1 MGDMVGTRIKKS
13 SLKYFF
19 ILDHAAS
26 CTSHAYHSIW
36 QVQTIFMKASSSH
49 AVATLEKGIF
59 LQPDLQIIIVEW
71 LTYEKHLALY
81 PAGTIVRDSHYGRY
95 LTPHKQDLKL
105 RRSSIQG
112 LLSEVFQ

>member
-1 MGDMVGTRIKKS
+1 
-13 SLKYFF
+13 
-19 ILDHAAS
+19 
-26 CTSHAYHSIW
+26 
-36 QVQTIFMKASSSH
+36 MKASSSH

-81 PAGTIVRDSHYGRY
+81 PAGTIFRDSHYGRS

-112 LLSEVFQ
+112 FLSEVFQY